1 MCQEKQIYALVS
13 QKTGLAV
20 KEVDGSTDLD
30 RFLSP
35 VEIVELICLVEA
47 DVGVEI
53 PFASIHTVDDLI
65 KYARFNESAH

>member
-13 QKTGLAV
+13 QKTGLTV
-20 KEVDGSTDLD
+20 KEIDGSTDLD

-47 DVGVEI
+47 EIGVEI
-53 PFASIHTVDDLI
+53 PFGPIHTVDDLI
-65 KYARFNESAH
+65 KHAKFKESA